1 MKKILLSLALVATLV
16 SCKKNQ
22 DEDPFPEE
30 KLSADIDLVVKGA
43 TQEVKPL
50 YPSSN
55 VYNFLGY
62 GYDVTDQ
69 FVDEVSVRASVLNVT
84 AYAAT
89 DINKINMS
97 RSTETS
103 WKNVIGKDA
112 ANLSE
117 RLSNMFEAT
126 RGFKV
131 FGNTIQNAFPASDFT
146 NSNYVYAYYSY
157 YMIRKRFE
165 FYYESKLND
174 FVTDDF
180 RADIS
185 KLDAEQLVKK
195 YGTHVLRD
203 IRVGAKFDVVYQA
216 NAADGDKENIS
227 MEGQRYALKKTFGL
241 MNGYL
246 DPVNLKNLNANTSAK
261 IYYSSTGGDINKL
274 KTETINNGI
283 VLNISNWVSST
294 TEEKAR
300 FMGIASDGLVPLY
313 NFINDN
319 NKKAEIKQYIEQY
332 LESKRVK
339 LTK

>member
-1 MKKILLSLALVATLV
+1 MKIFLFYLALIATLV
-16 SCKKNQ
+16 SCTKNQ
-22 DEDPFPEE
+22 DENPFPVEN
-30 KLSADIDLVVKGA
+30 LSADIDLDVKGA
-43 TQEVKPL
+43 TLEVKPL
-50 YPSSN
+50 YPPSD

-62 GYDVTDQ
+62 GYDVTDK
-69 FVDEVSVRASVLNVT
+69 FVDEVSIRASVFNVA

-89 DINKINMS
+89 GTNRINMP
-97 RSTETS
+97 RSTESS

-117 RLSNMFEAT
+117 RLSNTFEAT

-131 FGNTIQNAFPASDFT
+131 FGNTIQSSFPTRNFT

-157 YMIRKRFE
+157 YMSRKGFE
-165 FYYESKLND
+165 FYYEPALND
-174 FVTDDF
+174 FITDNF
-180 RADIS
+180 RADIT
-185 KLDAEQLVKK
+185 KLNAEHLVKK

-203 IRVGAKFDVVYQA
+203 IKVGAKFDVVYQA
-216 NAADGDKENIS
+216 NAAEGDKENIS

-241 MNGYL
+241 MSGYL
-246 DPVNLKNLNANTSAK
+246 DPVNLKNLNANISAK
-261 IYYSSTGGDINKL
+261 IYFSSTGGDINKL
-274 KTETINNGI
+274 KTETINNRL

-300 FMGIASDGLVPLY
+300 FMSIASDGLVPLY

-319 NKKAEIKQYIEQY
+319 NKKAEVKQYIEQY
-332 LESKRVK
+332 IESKEVK

>member
-1 MKKILLSLALVATLV
+1 MKKNLLLLAFVATLV
-16 SCKKNQ
+16 SCTKNQ
-22 DEDPFPEE
+22 NENAFPEE

-50 YPSSN
+50 YPSSD

-62 GYDVTDQ
+62 GYDVTDK

-89 DINKINMS
+89 GTNRINMP
-97 RSTETS
+97 RSSESS

-131 FGNTIQNAFPASDFT
+131 FGNTIQSSFPTSNFA

-165 FYYESKLND
+165 FYYESALND
-174 FVTDDF
+174 FITNDF
-180 RADIS
+180 RTDIS

-195 YGTHVLRD
+195 YGTHVLRN
-203 IRVGAKFDVVYQA
+203 ISVGAKFDVVYQA
-216 NAADGDKENIS
+216 NATEGDKENIS
-227 MEGQRYALKKTFGL
+227 MEGQRYALKNTFGL
-241 MNGYL
+241 MTGYL
-246 DPVNLKNLNANTSAK
+246 DPVNLKNLNANSSAK
-261 IYYSSTGGDINKL
+261 IYYSSIGGDLNKL
-274 KTETINNGI
+274 KTETINNRL

-313 NFINDN
+313 HFISDN
-319 NKKAEIKQYIEQY
+319 NKKAEVKQYIEQY
-332 LESKRVK
+332 IDSKEVK

>member
-22 DEDPFPEE
+22 DENPFPEE
-30 KLSADIDLVVKGA
+30 KLSADIDLEIKGA

-69 FVDEVSVRASVLNVT
+69 FVNEASVRASVLNVA
-84 AYAAT
+84 AYAST
-89 DINKINMS
+89 GTNKINIP

-126 RGFKV
+126 TGFKV
-131 FGNTIQNAFPASDFT
+131 FGNTIQNAFPTSDFT

-165 FYYESKLND
+165 FYYETTLND

-180 RADIS
+180 RADIT
-185 KLDAEQLVKK
+185 KLNAEQLVKK

-203 IRVGAKFDVVYQA
+203 ISVGAKFDVVYQA
-216 NAADGDKENIS
+216 NAVEGDKENIS

-241 MNGYL
+241 MTGYL
-246 DPVNLKNLNANTSAK
+246 DPVNLKNLNANSSAK
-261 IYYSSTGGDINKL
+261 IYFSSTGGDINKL
-274 KTETINNGI
+274 KTETINNKL

-294 TEEKAR
+294 TEDKSR
-300 FMGIASDGLVPLY
+300 FVGIASDGLVPLY

-319 NKKAEIKQYIEQY
+319 NKKAEVKQYIEQY
-332 LESKRVK
+332 IKDKEVK
-339 LTK
+339 LLK